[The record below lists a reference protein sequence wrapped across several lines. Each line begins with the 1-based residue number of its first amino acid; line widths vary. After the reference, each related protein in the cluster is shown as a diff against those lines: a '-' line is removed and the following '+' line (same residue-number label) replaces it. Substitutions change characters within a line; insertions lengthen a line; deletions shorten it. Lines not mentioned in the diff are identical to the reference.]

1 MPGRPKPNKK
11 VIICVTARPSRGA
24 PNQYEVSTMKI
35 AFCNEVF
42 GNWALEKQFECIA
55 SAGYDGVEL
64 APFTLDE
71 AFSSGAEANADVKRI
86 SAARRSEIC
95 RLAEQN
101 KLEVSGLHWLLAKTT
116 GLHLTSADADQRNR
130 TAEYFKDLIRFG
142 AEVGGKYLVLGSPV
156 QRNLAE
162 GVSLEEGYD
171 RAASVLEQLLPLL
184 EETNQILGLEPLAP
198 VETNFLNTAHQA
210 LDLITKMGNPGPIT
224 IHLDCKAMADG
235 EDRPIPEVIADP
247 AIVPFEKTF
256 HAQDPNM
263 KGPGFG
269 DLDFAPILAAL
280 KKNGFSGWIGVE
292 PFDYS
297 DGPDVLCKNS
307 IDYLKSVG

>member
-1 MPGRPKPNKK
+1 
-11 VIICVTARPSRGA
+11 
-24 PNQYEVSTMKI
+24 MKI

-42 GNWALEKQFECIA
+42 GNWPLEKQFECVAA
-55 SAGYDGVEL
+55 SGYAGIEL
-64 APFTLDE
+64 APFSLDD
-71 AFSSGAEANADVKRI
+71 AFAKGVEPNADVKRI
-86 SAARRSEIC
+86 SAAKRAEI
-95 RLAEQN
+95 RKLADQN
-101 KLEVSGLHWLLAKTT
+101 SIEVSGLHWLLAKTT
-116 GLHLTSADADQRNR
+116 GLHLTSPDADQRNR

-142 AEVGGKYLVLGSPV
+142 ADVGGKYLVLGSPV
-156 QRNLAE
+156 QRNLIE
-162 GVSLEEGYD
+162 GTTLEEGLD

-184 EETNQILGLEPLAP
+184 EETGQVLGLEPLAP

-235 EDRPIPEVIADP
+235 EDRPIPEVISDP

-256 HAQDPNM
+256 HANDPNM

-269 DLDFAPILAAL
+269 NLDFGPILAAL
-280 KKNGFSGWIGVE
+280 QKTGFAGWIGVE

-297 DGPDVLCKNS
+297 DGPDVLAKNS
-307 IDYLKSVG
+307 LEYMKSVM